1 MFHKTRREKDMTYR
15 TRTRTEIMS
24 QILRVANGVGA
35 TKTKVMYKV
44 FLNYV
49 QLKEFLTVLT
59 DSDLLSYDGD
69 TQIFKTTEKG
79 LRFLQIYNQIDDMI
93 KTSQPPPQ

>member
-1 MFHKTRREKDMTYR
+1 
-15 TRTRTEIMS
+15 MS